1 MQDINSTR
9 GAPRCRTR
17 TKAMRV
23 AGLALALGMALQA
36 NAQSITGG
44 LYGSTNQDGA
54 SVQVTRDATGFSKT
68 ISVNRNGQYS
78 LDQLAPGIYQVK
90 VMRDGQVLS
99 TQSVAVVANA
109 ASAVPS
115 AGSTAATELEGVTVK
130 ASVDAL
136 NTVINPIDVSTP
148 ELSSI
153 YTADLL
159 ADLPVS
165 QTSIYALARLD
176 SGSVMGNSYA
186 QIGGASETE
195 NRYYF
200 NEFDTS
206 YDVTGAG
213 AIVFP
218 QVAVASTQLI
228 TGSGGL
234 GWTSTTGGISSATLR
249 QGSNEIHG
257 GYSLYY
263 TAPTSRVFSP
273 RGQDRFNALGT
284 PSLYQS
290 DNSNGHNAQHYAW
303 GSGPLIRDRLF
314 AYVLYGRNPGNDS
327 RSYTANTRRDR
338 SVDSKE
344 GLVNLTWNISDDQ
357 SLNVT
362 AYRNQYDTNTHVALA
377 ESGSVAYDASRSTY
391 GDASW
396 SGLETKQKLIIG
408 NYKWRINDNLRVR
421 LMAGSMRYDYKQ
433 STELGD
439 VPYVGQYDYA
449 TYTETTLSAGD
460 AWKPLSY
467 YFDKKG
473 FKGDLTWNFGDH
485 EVVLGGEIY
494 RNNYYYQPETN
505 PVGYYYYYLNYPY
518 AIGSFTPPGNV
529 VYKYEY
535 KIGGEFE
542 SRQKGVYMYDT
553 WQVSPNIRVMLGARW
568 DQMQNMTSTG
578 TRFLDMDMLSPR
590 LGVSWDVRGDS
601 SLKVG
606 ANVGRYTLPMPS
618 TLSYLIASAQ
628 TYKLGYY
635 TYTGRN
641 PDGTPTGLTPVAN
654 YVYYDGTLPE
664 MSAVVSRNMK
674 NTYQNEYQVYLQQQL
689 TPTWSFLGQ
698 AAFHDLKRIVDQT
711 CDQDGRISD
720 YVRDNG
726 HPGYGGLTGGGG
738 CIEFNPGSSIVLRD
752 YLDGGDTL
760 KEISIPNS
768 YLQMPK
774 AKRRYLKLGAQ
785 LSHQRSED
793 EPYFLNL
800 SYTWSH
806 RYGNHD
812 GYTNLT
818 RSTDPKPGTSGNY
831 DFLQN
836 TFGSSGNLSGD
847 QRHNLIANGVYYFGN
862 GLRAGS
868 VLSIASGI
876 SQTCLGV
883 YPDNSPEFEKLVLA
897 GAMTH
902 YCNGVLSPQGGAG
915 RTDSTWRWDMS
926 VGYDFSFGRDKGQQ
940 LSLDLSVTNL
950 TNNDAVTRRDMTSSV
965 GLDAS
970 GKAVPLQS
978 YRSVTAL
985 QAPRS
990 TSLYLRYSF

>member
-1 MQDINSTR
+1 MRENNKHAVSR
-9 GAPRCRTR
+9 MRAGSV
-17 TKAMRV
+17 RV
-23 AGLALALGMALQA
+23 AGLALALGMVLQA
-36 NAQSITGG
+36 HAQSITGG
-44 LYGSTNQDGA
+44 LYGNVSQSDATVEV
-54 SVQVTRDATGFSKT
+54 SRDASGFSKT
-68 ISVNRNGQYS
+68 ISPNRNGQYS
-78 LDQLAPGIYQVK
+78 LDQLAPGVYQVK
-90 VMRDGQVLS
+90 VVRDGQVLS
-99 TQSVAVVANA
+99 TQSVTVVANA

-115 AGSTAATELEGVTVK
+115 GATELDTVTVSAK
-130 ASVDAL
+130 ASHW

-148 ELSSI
+148 ELSTI
-153 YTADLL
+153 YTAELL
-159 ADLPVS
+159 SDLPVS

-176 SGSVMGNSYA
+176 SATVMGNSFA

-263 TAPTSRVFSP
+263 TPPTSGTLRP
-273 RGQDRFNALGT
+273 HGQDRFNTRGT

-290 DNSNGHNAQHYAW
+290 DNRYGHNAQHYVW
-303 GSGPLIRDRLF
+303 GSGPILRDRLF
-314 AYVLYGRNPGNDS
+314 AYVLYGRNPGSDS
-327 RSYTANTRRDR
+327 RSYSANSRT
-338 SVDSKE
+338 DSNTGNKE

-357 SLNVT
+357 SLNVA
-362 AYRNQYDTNTHVALA
+362 AYRNQYNTDTHFALA
-377 ESGSVAYDASRSTY
+377 EAGSVAYDPSLSTY
-391 GDASW
+391 GDSSW
-396 SGLETKQKLIIG
+396 SGLETKQKLVIG
-408 NYKWRINDNLRVR
+408 NYNLRINDNLRLR
-421 LMAGSMRYDYKQ
+421 LMGGTMRYDYQ
-433 STELGD
+433 QATELGD

-449 TYTETTLSAGD
+449 TYTETTLSPGD
-460 AWKPLSY
+460 AWKPLNY
-467 YFDKKG
+467 YFEKKG
-473 FKGDLTWNFGDH
+473 FKGDVTWNIGDH
-485 EVVLGGEIY
+485 EVVLGGEVY

-505 PVGYYYYYLNYPY
+505 PAGYYYYYLSYPY
-518 AIGSFTPPGNV
+518 ALGSFLPPGDV

-535 KIGGEFE
+535 SIGGEFE
-542 SRQKGVYMYDT
+542 SRQKGIYLYDN
-553 WQVSPNIRVMLGARW
+553 WQVSQNVRLMFGGRW
-568 DQMQNMTSTG
+568 DQMENMTSTG
-578 TRFLDMDMLSPR
+578 TRFLDMDMFSPR
-590 LGVSWDVRGDS
+590 AGISWDMRGDS
-601 SLKVG
+601 TLKLG
-606 ANVGRYTLPMPS
+606 ANIGRYTLPMPS
-618 TLSYLIASAQ
+618 TLSYLIASAK
-628 TYKLGYY
+628 TYKLSYY
-635 TYTGRN
+635 TYSGRN
-641 PDGTPTGLTPVAN
+641 PDGTPTGLNPVAD

-689 TPTWSFLGQ
+689 TPTWSFMGQ

-711 CDQDGRISD
+711 CDLDGRISD

-726 HPGYGGLTGGGG
+726 HAGYGGLTGGGG
-738 CIEFNPGSSIVLRD
+738 CIEFNPGSSIVLKD
-752 YLDGGDTL
+752 DLDGDGSL
-760 KEISIPNS
+760 KEIIIPNS

-785 LSHQRSED
+785 LSHQRSD
-793 EPYFLNL
+793 AEPYHLNL

-818 RSTDPKPGTSGNY
+818 RSTNPNPGTSGNY
-831 DFLQN
+831 EFLQN

-847 QRHNLIANGVYYFGN
+847 QRHSLVANGVYYFDN
-862 GLRAGS
+862 GLRLGS
-868 VLSIASGI
+868 VLNVASGI
-876 SQTCLGV
+876 AQTCLGV
-883 YPDNSPEFEKLVLA
+883 YPDNSPEFDLLVQA
-897 GAMTH
+897 GAVTH
-902 YCNGVLSPQGGAG
+902 YCNGKLAPQGSAG

-950 TNNDAVTRRDMTSSV
+950 TNNDAVTRRSMISSV
-965 GLDAS
+965 GLDAA
-970 GKAVPLQS
+970 GNVVPLES
-978 YRSVTAL
+978 YRSVTGL

>member
-1 MQDINSTR
+1 M
-9 GAPRCRTR
+9 AL
-17 TKAMRV
+17 
-23 AGLALALGMALQA
+23 GLAMQA
-36 NAQSITGG
+36 QAQSITGG
-44 LYGSTNQDGA
+44 LYGTTSESGVVVEV
-54 SVQVTRDATGFSKT
+54 SRDASGFAKV
-68 ISVNRNGQYS
+68 INVNRNGQYS
-78 LDQLAPGIYQVK
+78 LDQLAPGVYQVK

-99 TQSVAVVANA
+99 TRSVNVVANA
-109 ASAVPS
+109 ASAVP
-115 AGSTAATELEGVTVK
+115 TAAQATELGTVTVT
-130 ASVDAL
+130 ASNL

-176 SGSVMGNSYA
+176 SSTVMGRSFA

-234 GWTSTTGGISSATLR
+234 GWTSTTGGISSATLK
-249 QGSNEIHG
+249 QGSNEVHG

-263 TAPTSRVFSP
+263 TPPTSSALRP
-273 RGQDRFNALGT
+273 RGQDRYNVMGS

-290 DNSNGHNAQHYAW
+290 DNSNGHTAQHYVW
-303 GSGPLIRDRLF
+303 GSGPIVRDRLF
-314 AYVLYGRNPGNDS
+314 AYVLYGRDPGTET
-327 RSYTANTRRDR
+327 RSYTANTRTDTRR
-338 SVDSKE
+338 NSKE
-344 GLVNLTWNISDDQ
+344 GLINLTWNITDDQ
-357 SLNVT
+357 SLNVA
-362 AYRNQYDTNTHVALA
+362 AYRNEYATDYHLALA
-377 ESGSVAYDASRSTY
+377 QSDSVAYDPSQSSY
-391 GDASW
+391 GESSW
-396 SGLETKQKLIIG
+396 SDLQTKQKLVIG
-408 NYKWRINDNLRVR
+408 NYNWRINDNLRLR
-421 LMAGSMRYDYKQ
+421 LMGGTMRYDYKQ
-433 STELGD
+433 STELSG
-439 VPYVGQYDYA
+439 VPYIGEYDYA
-449 TYTETTLSAGD
+449 TGVERTISPGE
-460 AWKPLSY
+460 AWAPLNY

-473 FKGDLTWNFGDH
+473 FKGDVTWNIGDH
-485 EVVLGGEIY
+485 EVVLGGEFY

-505 PVGYYYYYLNYPY
+505 PAGYYYYYLNYPY
-518 AIGSFTPPGNV
+518 QIGSFTPPGDV

-535 KIGGEFE
+535 AIGGEFE
-542 SRQKGVYMYDT
+542 SKQKGIYLYDN
-553 WQVSPNIRVMLGARW
+553 WQVSPNVRVMFGGRW
-568 DQMQNMTSTG
+568 DQMENLTSTG
-578 TRFLDMDMLSPR
+578 TQFLDMDLFSPR

-601 SLKVG
+601 SLKIG

-628 TYKLGYY
+628 TYKLSYH

-641 PDGTPTGLTPVAN
+641 PDGSPTGLNTVAD

-689 TPTWSFLGQ
+689 SPTWSFLGQ

-711 CDQDGRISD
+711 CDLDGRISD

-726 HPGYGGLTGGGG
+726 HAGYGGLTGGGG
-738 CIEFNPGSSIVLRD
+738 CIEFNPGSNIVLRD
-752 YLDGGDTL
+752 YLDGDDVL
-760 KEISIPNS
+760 QDIVIPNS
-768 YLQMPK
+768 YLGMPK

-785 LSHQRSED
+785 LSHQRSAE
-793 EPYFLNL
+793 EPYYLNL

-818 RSTDPKPGTSGNY
+818 RSNDPKPGTSGNY
-831 DFLQN
+831 QFLQN
-836 TFGSSGNLSGD
+836 TFGSNGNLSGD
-847 QRHNLIANGVYYFGN
+847 QRHSLVANGVYYFGS
-862 GLRAGS
+862 GLRVGS
-868 VLSIASGI
+868 VLNVAAGI
-876 SQTCLGV
+876 PQSCMGV
-883 YPDNSPEFEKLVLA
+883 YPDNSPEFDLLVQA
-897 GAMTH
+897 GAVTH
-902 YCNGVLSPQGGAG
+902 YCNGVLSPQGSGG
-915 RTDSTWRWDMS
+915 KTDSTWRWDVS
-926 VGYDFSFGRDKGQQ
+926 VGYDFNFGRVRAQQ
-940 LSLDLSVTNL
+940 LSLDLSVTNVS
-950 TNNDAVTRRDMTSSV
+950 NNDAVTQRDMVSAT

-970 GKAVPLQS
+970 GKVVPLPS
-978 YRSVTAL
+978 FRSVTAL

-990 TSLYLRYSF
+990 TNLYLRYSF